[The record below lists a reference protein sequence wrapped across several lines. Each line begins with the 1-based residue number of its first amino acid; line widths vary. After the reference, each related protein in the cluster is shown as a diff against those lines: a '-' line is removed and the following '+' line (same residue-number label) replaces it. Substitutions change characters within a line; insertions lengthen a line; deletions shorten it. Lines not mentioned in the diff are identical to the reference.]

1 MNTTWHT
8 SAPCASADP
17 DAWFPEKGEHAA
29 AAKAICRAC
38 PYRQLCLEEAI
49 AWGPDSGVWGEK
61 TVNEI
66 HRIRQERGLVPATAA
81 LPEAP
86 SNGACRFGH
95 DTDEM
100 HVKPGGKRQ
109 CRACNRDHVR
119 ASRKRKRAN
128 LAGAATMARAL
139 DETFGEDAA

>member
-17 DAWFPEKGEHAA
+17 EAWFPDMGGHATEA
-29 AAKAICRAC
+29 RAICRSC

-49 AWGPDSGVWGEK
+49 AWGPEFGVWGGK
-61 TVNEI
+61 TANQI
-66 HRIRQERGLVPATAA
+66 HRLRQERGLVPATVA
-81 LPEAP
+81 LPELP
-86 SNGACRFGH
+86 STGGCRFGH
-95 DTDEM
+95 EPEEM
-100 HVKPGGKRQ
+100 RTTTGGKRQ

-119 ASRKRKRAN
+119 ASRERKRAN